1 MNSKID
7 LNEYIKTTFNLEA
20 NGNLEK
26 VDFVLKNDNL
36 KIEREKQIFDIK
48 DFKLF
53 GIYDIKSSD
62 LNITD
67 LNAIL
72 NYDQILSNIKA
83 TAYMQNHDIETL
95 NFNIDLQTSIKKE
108 IYKSLKN
115 DLKITSNLNG
125 NLKEIKFF

>member
-53 GIYDIKSSD
+53 GSY
-62 LNITD
+62 
-67 LNAIL
+67 
-72 NYDQILSNIKA
+72 
-83 TAYMQNHDIETL
+83 
-95 NFNIDLQTSIKKE
+95 
-108 IYKSLKN
+108 
-115 DLKITSNLNG
+115 DLKVQI
-125 NLKEIKFF
+125 